1 MEFLSQKNMKKL
13 APLFILPLVF
23 MGCGPTEA
31 PDEAGAAAF
40 PDEYVISIEDD
51 GEGLTGMEL
60 SGEEGVSVE
69 SDADGD
75 LASCREQNA
84 EISLQ
89 LEAAEKKLLTCQ
101 ENLSD
106 AQESSSKSTGYTVKE
121 SQLQLI
127 REAILTSD
135 QPEYPFECGRMANYF
150 RENWFD
156 TFSEEL
162 IKAQIRFSNGFVEA
176 EDLFGGCHSDQGQMA
191 FFLGAERDDDLEFH
205 LIKYDIAEKT
215 LEPALMFDGSDEAVV
230 TKFGKRYGPYISFP
244 ADDGRVFRYYY
255 DANIVAEK
263 QE

>member
-1 MEFLSQKNMKKL
+1 MKKL
-13 APLFILPLVF
+13 APLFFFPLVL

-31 PDEAGAAAF
+31 PAEAGDAAF
-40 PDEYVISIEDD
+40 PDEYVISVEDET
-51 GEGLTGMEL
+51 GNPTGMDL
-60 SGEEGVSVE
+60 SEEGVNATSE
-69 SDADGD
+69 AEEG
-75 LASCREQNA
+75 LAECQEKNA
-84 EISLQ
+84 EISMQ

-101 ENLSD
+101 ENLAD
-106 AQESSSKSTGYTVKE
+106 AEESTSKSSGYTVKE

-127 REAILTSD
+127 REAIMTSD

-156 TFSEEL
+156 TFSEGL
-162 IKAQIRFSNGFVEA
+162 IKAQIRFSNGFVET
-176 EDLFGGCHSDQGQMA
+176 EDLFGGCHSDQGKMA

-205 LIKYDIAEKT
+205 LIKYDMTEKT
-215 LEPALMFDGSDEAVV
+215 LESALMFDGADEAVV
-230 TKFGKRYGPYISFP
+230 TKFGKRYGPYIAFP